1 MSRRWLQRYIP
12 SQERLQ
18 RTRSLRFMQPMLDD
32 PAMWILSRRSVANAC
47 MVGLFAA
54 MLPIPCQMLLAA
66 FGAYCFRGNLPLS
79 VSLVWLTNPLTMPV
93 VFYFNYR
100 VGAWILNYPARQVPD
115 HITTMWIAEQM
126 ANIILPLAVGSVV
139 VGLVLAIA
147 SNVLVRLIWRL
158 QISRSWRRRA
168 KRRQRRQKP

>member
-1 MSRRWLQRYIP
+1 MSRRWIQRYIP

-18 RTRSLRFMQPMLDD
+18 RTRSLRFMHQMLGD
-32 PAMWILSRRSVANAC
+32 PAMWVLSRHSVANAC

-54 MLPIPCQMLLAA
+54 MLPIPFQMLLAA

-100 VGAWILNYPARQVPD
+100 VGAWVLDYPARKVPD

-126 ANIILPLAVGSVV
+126 AHIVLPLAVGSVI
-139 VGLVLAIA
+139 VGLVLAIV
-147 SNVLVRLIWRL
+147 SNVLVRLIWRF
-158 QISRSWRRRA
+158 QIYRSWRRRA
-168 KRRQRRQKP
+168 KRRQRRQRH

>member
-1 MSRRWLQRYIP
+1 MWL
-12 SQERLQ
+12 
-18 RTRSLRFMQPMLDD
+18 
-32 PAMWILSRRSVANAC
+32 LSRRSVANAC

-54 MLPIPCQMLLAA
+54 MLPIPFQMLLAA

-100 VGAWILNYPARQVPD
+100 VGAWVLDYPARQVPD
-115 HITTMWIAEQM
+115 HLTTMWIAEQM
-126 ANIILPLAVGSVV
+126 AYIILPLAIGSVI

-147 SNVLVRLIWRL
+147 SNILVRLIWRL
-158 QISRSWRRRA
+158 NIHRNWRRRA
-168 KRRQRRQKP
+168 KHRQRRQRQ